1 MAARARRIL
10 ILGGTAEGR
19 ALASLLS
26 AVPGV
31 TAIRSLAG
39 RTKEPLMPE
48 GETRSGGFGGVA
60 GLAAYLRE
68 KAVDLV
74 ADATHPFA
82 ARISTNAATACA
94 QTGVPYLRLERPAW
108 EQLDGDDWHKVG
120 DSAAAAAALDSGARV
135 LAAVGGGELDPFLAR
150 GDIFL
155 VARMIEPPQAP
166 VPANC
171 EIVLARP
178 PFALEE
184 ELELMREKS
193 ITVLVAKNS
202 GGAGYAKLVAA
213 RMLKVPVVMIARP
226 PKPAAPMAATAE
238 GMRNLILASR

>member
-1 MAARARRIL
+1 ML
-10 ILGGTAEGR
+10 F
-19 ALASLLS
+19 
-26 AVPGV
+26 
-31 TAIRSLAG
+31 RS
-39 RTKEPLMPE
+39 
-48 GETRSGGFGGVA
+48 
-60 GLAAYLRE
+60 
-68 KAVDLV
+68 
-74 ADATHPFA
+74 
-82 ARISTNAATACA
+82 
-94 QTGVPYLRLERPAW
+94 AW

>member
-1 MAARARRIL
+1 
-10 ILGGTAEGR
+10 
-19 ALASLLS
+19 
-26 AVPGV
+26 
-31 TAIRSLAG
+31 
-39 RTKEPLMPE
+39 EPLMPE

>member
-31 TAIRSLAG
+31 TAISSLAG

-108 EQLDGDDWHKVG
+108 EQLDGDDWHKR
-120 DSAAAAAALDSGARV
+120 LR
-135 LAAVGGGELDPFLAR
+135 
-150 GDIFL
+150 
-155 VARMIEPPQAP
+155 
-166 VPANC
+166 
-171 EIVLARP
+171 RP
-178 PFALEE
+178 GPLE
-184 ELELMREKS
+184 
-193 ITVLVAKNS
+193 N
-202 GGAGYAKLVAA
+202 
-213 RMLKVPVVMIARP
+213 
-226 PKPAAPMAATAE
+226 
-238 GMRNLILASR
+238 